1 MRCQNI
7 LSVSFA
13 APIVMHSSVC
23 RAACGLRGSVQ
34 CIQQCAQQGVG
45 GTARCSLYR
54 ARQSL
59 GQETV
64 CMCSLVCPAV
74 HGAVCTAVYG
84 MYSMY
89 RAHTRAV
96 SATRWCSELSFLLSP
111 QVSAAGAFSAC
122 SEMSPVSLLSS
133 TDLSSHTTDMSRL
146 GLSYCRLLCY
156 KLGSISAPSCSS

>member
-1 MRCQNI
+1 MMRCQNI
-7 LSVSFA
+7 LSVSAA
-13 APIVMHSSVC
+13 APTVMHSSVC
-23 RAACGLRGSVQ
+23 RAACGLRGSMQ

-54 ARQSL
+54 AGQSL

-64 CMCSLVCPAV
+64 CMCGLVCPAV

-84 MYSMY
+84 MY
-89 RAHTRAV
+89 RAHTRVV
-96 SATRWCSELSFLLSP
+96 SATRWCSELLFLLSP

-122 SEMSPVSLLSS
+122 SEMSPASLLSS

-146 GLSYCRLLCY
+146 GLSYCQLLCY